1 MRLFLI
7 AVFILIFNGC
17 KSTSLVTDNS
27 DSIETVNMHTDN
39 NSLGKAS
46 KWFSEESRKQIEST
60 GLIHDEGEDILSQ
73 ILIGYKNQIGNIE
86 FMESDE
92 AADLTF
98 KIKSVTVNRGR
109 FTFNFLKPGPIYVM
123 RLKADIIFEEEVIQ
137 TITKKTVVN
146 MGVVAFPDESVKWM
160 KPSEKRII
168 DNQLLTFKKG
178 LRKLYQDLYFDA
190 FDISLSL

>member
-7 AVFILIFNGC
+7 AVFILVFSGC
-17 KSTSLVTDNS
+17 KSTSPFTNNS
-27 DSIETVNMHTDN
+27 DSIETVNIDTDN
-39 NSLGKAS
+39 KNLGKAS
-46 KWFSEESRKQIEST
+46 KWFSEESRERIESI
-60 GLIHDEGEDILSQ
+60 GLIHDEGEEILSQ
-73 ILIGYKNQIGNIE
+73 ILIGYKSQIGNIE
-86 FMESDE
+86 FIESGE

-98 KIKSVTVNRGR
+98 KIKSITVNRGR

-123 RLKADIIFEEEVIQ
+123 GLNADIIYDEEVIQ

-160 KPSEKRII
+160 KPSEKRIV
-168 DNQLLTFKKG
+168 DNQLVTFKKG

-190 FDISLSL
+190 LDISLSL